1 MKNTLQHQNR
11 SSQMRLA
18 AASATL
24 ASAVVLVSAIF
35 TIQPA
40 QAQVFTV
47 IHDFVTA
54 DGPNTA
60 QSGLIQATN
69 GYFYGTTYNGGANGE
84 GSVYVMTPAGKV
96 STLYSFCAPGTA
108 GNCVD
113 ATNPG
118 PLTLGSNGKIYG
130 TTNGGGGESV
140 GVVYEMTPA
149 GSASVLS
156 NFCGLS
162 PDGDNACGAYPAG
175 ALVQAT
181 NGAFYGVA
189 EYGGPLGQGV
199 VFEVPPGG
207 TTETI
212 ATLGCITGNC
222 NGGVEVV
229 AGLIQGAD
237 GNFYGTS
244 AEGGTGPFGAGQA
257 GGSIFQMMPNGTLTT
272 IYSFCSLS
280 DCTDGQYPLGALIQG
295 PHGNLY
301 GTTAYGGTGTAC
313 STEPG
318 ISGCGTIFEITTTGT
333 LTTLYNFCSQSGCP
347 DGQLPA
353 AGLIMGSD
361 GNFYGTT
368 EEGGTASSARCSDNY
383 CGTIFQ
389 ITPGGALT
397 TLFSFCTN
405 KAGGGLCTTGGGPVA
420 QLMQATNGDFYGT
433 TTQAGTD
440 SNNGTVF
447 RLSMDLVPFV
457 ETLPKSGKVGAAVK
471 ILGTN
476 LSGATSVTFN
486 GIAATFT
493 VVSPSEITTTVP
505 TDATTGPVD
514 IVTPGGTLV
523 SNVNF
528 QVRP

>member
-1 MKNTLQHQNR
+1 MKNKLQHQNW
-11 SSQMRLA
+11 SSRMNA
-18 AASATL
+18 AG
-24 ASAVVLVSAIF
+24 ASAVLALTTVLVSVILTIPAEAQIF
-35 TIQPA
+35 T
-40 QAQVFTV
+40 VM
-47 IHDFVTA
+47 HDFVAA

-60 QSGLIQATN
+60 QSGLIQGAN
-69 GYFYGTTYNGGANGE
+69 GYLYGTTYDGGANGE
-84 GSVYVMTPAGKV
+84 GSVYLMTPAGKV
-96 STLYSFCAPGTA
+96 TTVYSFCAPGTG

-113 ATNPG
+113 AGGPG

-130 TTNGGGGESV
+130 TTNAGGGESV

-149 GSASVLS
+149 GSPSVLS
-156 NFCGLS
+156 NFCAVP
-162 PDGDNACGAYPAG
+162 PDGDNACGADPAG

-189 EYGGPLGQGV
+189 EYGGILGQGV

-212 ATLGCITGNC
+212 ASFGCITGNC
-222 NGGVEVV
+222 NGSVEVV
-229 AGLIQGAD
+229 AGLIQGTD
-237 GNFYGTS
+237 NNLYGTT
-244 AEGGTGPFGAGQA
+244 AEGGTGAFGVGQF

-295 PHGNLY
+295 PNGNLY

-347 DGQLPA
+347 DGEFPA

-368 EEGGTASSARCSDNY
+368 EKGGTASSARCSDNY

-405 KAGGGLCTTGGGPVA
+405 KTGGLCTTGGGPVA
-420 QLMQATNGDFYGT
+420 QLMQATNGYFYGT
-433 TTQAGTD
+433 TTQAGSN
-440 SNNGTVF
+440 SNNGTIF

-457 ETLPKSGKVGAAVK
+457 ETVPTAGKVGAAVK

-476 LSGATSVTFN
+476 LTGATSVTFN
-486 GIAATFT
+486 GTTATFT
-493 VVSPSEITTTVP
+493 VASKSEITTTVP
-505 TDATTGPVD
+505 SGATTGKVQV
-514 IVTPGGTLV
+514 VTSGGTLT

-528 QVRP
+528 RMP